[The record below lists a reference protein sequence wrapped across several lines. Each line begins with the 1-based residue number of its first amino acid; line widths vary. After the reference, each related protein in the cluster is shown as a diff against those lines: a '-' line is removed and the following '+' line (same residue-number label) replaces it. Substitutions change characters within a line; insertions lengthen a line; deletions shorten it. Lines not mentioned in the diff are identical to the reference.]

1 MKLSENETN
10 LAILNFKL
18 RIYVGFV
25 LSIVLTIAFIV
36 CSITFYSKGIG
47 EDIIWMFISLAIF
60 TSLIAILLG
69 VYIFRRRGE

>member
-36 CSITFYSKGIG
+36 CSITFYSKGRSSSRAG
-47 EDIIWMFISLAIF
+47 AGRPPEPGAGS
-60 TSLIAILLG
+60 
-69 VYIFRRRGE
+69 